1 MFSSRVF
8 STSFSFWTS
17 VICANATF
25 SPLPVAESA
34 ASEIFSKHKE
44 VKKLLWGGHL
54 WTSGFY
60 ANTVGQYASEEVIR
74 EYVKSQ
80 GKKYTKVY
88 SGQLK
93 FDL

>member
-1 MFSSRVF
+1 
-8 STSFSFWTS
+8 
-17 VICANATF
+17 
-25 SPLPVAESA
+25 
-34 ASEIFSKHKE
+34 
-44 VKKLLWGGHL
+44 
-54 WTSGFY
+54 SGFY

-74 EYVKSQ
+74 DYVKSQ